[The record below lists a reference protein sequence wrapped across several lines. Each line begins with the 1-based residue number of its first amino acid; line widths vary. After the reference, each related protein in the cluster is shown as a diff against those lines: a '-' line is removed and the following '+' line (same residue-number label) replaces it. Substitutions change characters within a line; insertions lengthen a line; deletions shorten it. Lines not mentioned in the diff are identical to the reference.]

1 LINLEKIASSKH
13 IVLLANEETFANASA
28 LYSYVLTLHK
38 KVSLVQKEAISF
50 NSSFLPWFDKLKEN
64 VPSSADLIV
73 EVDSDVLALYD
84 FLKNQEIKINT
95 KMATALYA
103 GLLKRY
109 KMFESDDVNGIVFAL
124 ASELITLN
132 ADHKICLKYLK
143 YNESLASFRLK
154 AIIYKNIIL
163 IENAKVAVVAVC
175 AEDFHS
181 SGADMSTA
189 FKIMNE
195 LLRLAHVQEVRLV
208 KRDKEN
214 KIIKIIK
221 GNVV

>member
-1 LINLEKIASSKH
+1 MINLEKIASSKY

-38 KVSLVQKEAISF
+38 KVSLVQKESISL
-50 NSSFLPWFDKLKEN
+50 NSSFLPWFDKLREN
-64 VPSSADLIV
+64 VPSSADLII
-73 EVDSDVLALYD
+73 EVDSDVLALYN
-84 FLKNQEIKINT
+84 FFKNQEVKINK

-103 GLLKRY
+103 GVLKRY
-109 KMFESDDVNGIVFAL
+109 KIFESDDVDGIVFAM
-124 ASELITLN
+124 ASELITLK
-132 ADHKICLKYLK
+132 AEHKKCLKYLK
-143 YNESLASFRLK
+143 YSESLASFRLK
-154 AIIYKNIIL
+154 AIMYKNMVL

-175 AEDFHS
+175 EADFLA
-181 SGADMSTA
+181 SGADMRTA
-189 FKIMNE
+189 FSIMSE

-208 KRDKEN
+208 KSDEEN

>member
-1 LINLEKIASSKH
+1 LINLEKIVSSKH

-38 KVSLVQKEAISF
+38 KVSLVQKEAISL
-50 NSSFLPWFDKLKEN
+50 NSSFLPWFDKLREN

-84 FLKNQEIKINT
+84 FLKNQEVKINK

-103 GLLKRY
+103 GVFKRY
-109 KMFESDDVNGIVFAL
+109 KMFESDDVDGIVFAL
-124 ASELITLN
+124 ASELVTLN

-154 AIIYKNIIL
+154 AIMYKNML
-163 IENAKVAVVAVC
+163 LTENAKVAVVAVC
-175 AEDFHS
+175 EEDFFS
-181 SGADMSTA
+181 SGADINTA
-189 FKIMNE
+189 FSIMNE
-195 LLRLAHVQEVRLV
+195 LLCLAQVQEVKLV
-208 KRDKEN
+208 KSDEEN
-214 KIIKIIK
+214 RTIKIIK